1 LVGVDPVTISL
12 LLAAASGA
20 AGAMGDQIWSGLGA
34 LARRPFHRGGGKAPV
49 LTGSTAPAGSTAESG
64 AEEWAALA
72 ADPRD
77 QAAAG
82 RLAESLMAHA
92 SVDGEFSRALTA
104 WSTVAWQEY
113 PQVNIVHNQISDS
126 TVYGPV
132 IQAGRIDHMPRRE
145 EG

>member
-1 LVGVDPVTISL
+1 VGVDPVTMSL
-12 LLAAASGA
+12 LLAVAGGA
-20 AGAMGDQIWSGLGA
+20 GGAMGDQIWSGLGA
-34 LARRPFHRGGGKAPV
+34 LAKRPFHRGGGKTPA
-49 LTGSTAPAGSTAESG
+49 LAAGSAPPAESG

-72 ADPRD
+72 TNPRD

-82 RLAESLMAHA
+82 RLAESLTAHA
-92 SVDGEFSRALTA
+92 AVDGEFSRALTA
-104 WSTVAWQEY
+104 WSTVASQEY

-126 TVYGPV
+126 TVYGTV